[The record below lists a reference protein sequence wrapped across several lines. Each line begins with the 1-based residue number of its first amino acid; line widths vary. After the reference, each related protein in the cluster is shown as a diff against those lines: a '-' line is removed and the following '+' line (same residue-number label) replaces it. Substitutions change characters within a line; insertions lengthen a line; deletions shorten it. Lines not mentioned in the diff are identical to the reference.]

1 MVKVELGQ
9 EFAAG
14 LIASFDAASLRLDEN
29 EREREEVR
37 KFPRTNLNIWSIE
50 VCVWRRCSH

>member
-29 EREREEVR
+29 EREGR
-37 KFPRTNLNIWSIE
+37 
-50 VCVWRRCSH
+50 